1 MENYKANTCDNT
13 KLLSSNSKV
22 NSSLINQKINNKT
35 QNTSSYSR
43 TKAVK
48 IYVENA
54 NKIIKEENENIKGV

>member
-22 NSSLINQKINNKT
+22 NSSLINQKINNKI
-35 QNTSSYSR
+35 QNTSGYSR